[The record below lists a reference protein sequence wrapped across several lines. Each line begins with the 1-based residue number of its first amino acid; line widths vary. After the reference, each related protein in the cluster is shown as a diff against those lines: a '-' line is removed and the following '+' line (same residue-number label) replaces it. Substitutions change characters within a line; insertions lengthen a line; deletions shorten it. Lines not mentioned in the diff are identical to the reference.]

1 MVADFFTIIVLYL
14 FFILSCFCISY
25 LFFDTIAQRKIALKI
40 FFLSSFLY
48 FLFSFFAYWAYTVN
62 NNCFFQYPDQDN
74 FYEMSQYLGEL
85 PNVKSIFDDCFTN
98 QVYRLLTENQGAYF
112 YSGLLSYVA
121 NHYLGGNNVLFQ
133 ILNVSFLAA
142 LIPVFVF
149 RILLSFVS
157 IRRAFLSSVVFIF
170 CSYVFYYSPW
180 ILRDIHIALLYS
192 IGLSILYTP
201 FKVYRLLLLCI
212 LSFITFYFRAE
223 HGLFMLFMPLL
234 YVYEQTKKNKI
245 VHYSLIGISI
255 VIIMGLSII
264 IIPEIMAIQK
274 TLNSYQEFTQDAAEE
289 GGLGKYIYRLP
300 MGLKELVAVLYSQ
313 MSPFPSWGGIVNAKN
328 FPQLIIGLV
337 QIIAPAFWFIVWFC
351 VIQILRCKDYRS
363 LLPNILILSGFIFL
377 AFLIANSSN
386 INPRRLICMYP
397 VFYIFYVIAKENYP
411 FYMAKNMKRG
421 VGIYF
426 ILCIVYLFIKL

>member
-1 MVADFFTIIVLYL
+1 MIFFVIIGLYI
-14 FFILSCFCISY
+14 FFFLSCFCISY
-25 LFFDTIAQRKIALKI
+25 VIFDTTPQKKIALKI
-40 FFLSSFLY
+40 FSFSSFLY
-48 FLFSFFAYWAYTVN
+48 FFFSLLVYWGYVIN
-62 NNCFFQYPDQDN
+62 NNSFFQYPDQES
-74 FYEMSQYLGEL
+74 FYEMSQYLGGL
-85 PNVKSIFDDCFTN
+85 PNVESIYNDCFTD
-98 QVYRLLTENQGAYF
+98 QIYLALTENQGAYF
-112 YSGLLSYVA
+112 YFGLISYFA
-121 NHYLGGNNVLFQ
+121 NHYLGGNSVLFQ

-142 LIPVFVF
+142 LIPVFIF
-149 RILLSFVS
+149 RILISFVS
-157 IRRAFLSSVVFIF
+157 VRRAFLSSIIFVF
-170 CSYVFYYSPW
+170 CSYIFYYSPW

-212 LSFITFYFRAE
+212 LSFVTFYFRAE

-313 MSPFPSWGGIVNAKN
+313 MSPFPSWGGN
-328 FPQLIIGLV
+328 
-337 QIIAPAFWFIVWFC
+337 
-351 VIQILRCKDYRS
+351 R
-363 LLPNILILSGFIFL
+363 
-377 AFLIANSSN
+377 
-386 INPRRLICMYP
+386 
-397 VFYIFYVIAKENYP
+397 
-411 FYMAKNMKRG
+411 
-421 VGIYF
+421 
-426 ILCIVYLFIKL
+426 

>member
-1 MVADFFTIIVLYL
+1 MILFVIIGLYIFF
-14 FFILSCFCISY
+14 FLSCFCISY
-25 LFFDTIAQRKIALKI
+25 VIFDTTPQKKIALKI
-40 FFLSSFLY
+40 FSFSSFLY
-48 FLFSFFAYWAYTVN
+48 FFFSLLVYWGYVIN
-62 NNCFFQYPDQDN
+62 NNSFFQYPDQES
-74 FYEMSQYLGEL
+74 FYEMSQYLGGL
-85 PNVKSIFDDCFTN
+85 PNVKSIYNNCFAD
-98 QVYRLLTENQGAYF
+98 QIYLALTENQGAYF
-112 YSGLLSYVA
+112 YFGLISYFA
-121 NHYLGGNNVLFQ
+121 NHYLGGNSVLFQ

-142 LIPVFVF
+142 LIPVFIF
-149 RILLSFVS
+149 RILISFVS
-157 IRRAFLSSVVFIF
+157 LRRAFLSSIIFVF
-170 CSYVFYYSPW
+170 CSYIFYYSPW

-192 IGLSILYTP
+192 IGLSILYTS
-201 FKVYRLLLLCI
+201 FKVYRLLLLCV

-300 MGLKELVAVLYSQ
+300 MGLKEIVAVLYSQ
-313 MSPFPSWGGIVNAKN
+313 ISPFPSWGGITNAKN

-351 VIQILRCKDYRS
+351 VVQILRYKDYRD
-363 LLPNILILSGFIFL
+363 LLPNILIFSGLAFL

-421 VGIYF
+421 GGIYF
-426 ILCIVYLFIKL
+426 ILCIVYLFMKL

>member
-25 LFFDTIAQRKIALKI
+25 LIFDTIAQRKIALKI

-157 IRRAFLSSVVFIF
+157 IRRAF
-170 CSYVFYYSPW
+170 
-180 ILRDIHIALLYS
+180 
-192 IGLSILYTP
+192 
-201 FKVYRLLLLCI
+201 
-212 LSFITFYFRAE
+212 
-223 HGLFMLFMPLL
+223 
-234 YVYEQTKKNKI
+234 
-245 VHYSLIGISI
+245 
-255 VIIMGLSII
+255 
-264 IIPEIMAIQK
+264 
-274 TLNSYQEFTQDAAEE
+274 
-289 GGLGKYIYRLP
+289 
-300 MGLKELVAVLYSQ
+300 
-313 MSPFPSWGGIVNAKN
+313 
-328 FPQLIIGLV
+328 
-337 QIIAPAFWFIVWFC
+337 
-351 VIQILRCKDYRS
+351 
-363 LLPNILILSGFIFL
+363 
-377 AFLIANSSN
+377 
-386 INPRRLICMYP
+386 
-397 VFYIFYVIAKENYP
+397 
-411 FYMAKNMKRG
+411 
-421 VGIYF
+421 
-426 ILCIVYLFIKL
+426 

>member
-1 MVADFFTIIVLYL
+1 
-14 FFILSCFCISY
+14 
-25 LFFDTIAQRKIALKI
+25 
-40 FFLSSFLY
+40 
-48 FLFSFFAYWAYTVN
+48 
-62 NNCFFQYPDQDN
+62 
-74 FYEMSQYLGEL
+74 
-85 PNVKSIFDDCFTN
+85 
-98 QVYRLLTENQGAYF
+98 
-112 YSGLLSYVA
+112 
-121 NHYLGGNNVLFQ
+121 
-133 ILNVSFLAA
+133 
-142 LIPVFVF
+142 
-149 RILLSFVS
+149 
-157 IRRAFLSSVVFIF
+157 
-170 CSYVFYYSPW
+170 
-180 ILRDIHIALLYS
+180 
-192 IGLSILYTP
+192 
-201 FKVYRLLLLCI
+201 
-212 LSFITFYFRAE
+212 
-223 HGLFMLFMPLL
+223 MLFMPLL

-313 MSPFPSWGGIVNAKN
+313 MSPFPSWGGIANAKN

-351 VIQILRCKDYRS
+351 VIQILRCKDYRN
-363 LLPNILILSGFIFL
+363 LLPNILILSGFAFL
-377 AFLIANSSN
+377 TFLIANSSN

-426 ILCIVYLFIKL
+426 ILCIVYLFMKL